1 MIRIRFHGRGGQGA
15 VVASE
20 IFASALLK
28 DGKYV
33 QSMPL
38 YGTERRGAPVTAF
51 VRVDDSMILER
62 GIIEQPDHVVI
73 FDPTLLRIAPVT
85 KGLREGAWIVLN
97 SPRKPKAFIFEE
109 KFRVATVDANA
120 IARKHRLGS
129 AMAPV
134 VNTTMLGALARV
146 TCLVSLD
153 SLVETIREEAPAHRE
168 ENARA
173 ASEGYREVRK

>member
-28 DGKYV
+28 DGKYA
-33 QSMPL
+33 QSMPF

-51 VRVDDSMILER
+51 VRIDDRMILER

-73 FDPTLLRIAPVT
+73 LDPTLLRIAPVT

-97 SPRKPKAFIFEE
+97 SPREPKAFIFEQ
-109 KFRVATVDANA
+109 KFGVATIDANA

-129 AMAPV
+129 AMSPV

-146 TCLVSLD
+146 TGLVSLD
-153 SLVETIREEAPAHRE
+153 SLVERIREEAPAHPE

-173 ASEGYREVRK
+173 ASEGYREVKK